1 MKPLHSS
8 RRQAGVSMI
17 EVLVSIMIIVLG
29 LLGLAG
35 LQSHATL
42 AEAEAFQRAQAIT
55 IVQDMVDRMNA
66 ARPSSGAGTN
76 GYDLQY
82 VTASALGTGS
92 TSEDCVNYSGVARDK
107 CEWNN
112 SLLGVSEKT
121 GANAIG
127 GMDSARGCVTLVSSN
142 AMPRT
147 YEIAVVWQGVAMT
160 KAPATLCGQGLYGDE
175 KQRRAITTQVTYGC
189 LQNDPA
195 SGLCVTQ

>member
-1 MKPLHSS
+1 MKSRRFP

-42 AEAEAFQRAQAIT
+42 AEAEAFQRAQAIVL
-55 IVQDMVDRMNA
+55 VQDMVDRLNA
-66 ARPSSGAGTN
+66 ARPSSTNNKN
-76 GYDLQY
+76 GYDMQY
-82 VTASALGTGS
+82 ITNTPLGTG
-92 TSEDCVNYSGVARDK
+92 TTMVDCVNYNGVQRDL

-112 SLLGVSEKT
+112 ALQGASEKNA
-121 GANAIG
+121 GNAIG
-127 GMDSARGCVTLVSSN
+127 AMDSARGCITLVSGT

-160 KAPATLCGQGLYGDE
+160 KAPTTLCGQGQYGDE
-175 KQRRAITTQVTYGC
+175 KQRRAITSQVTFGC
-189 LQNDPA
+189 LMNNPA
-195 SGLCVTQ
+195 SGLCITQ